1 MFIDKYKVHPKNQED
16 SELAEEFESK
26 TEAEKR
32 CEELNEKL
40 KELEWVVTSFMEN
53 IGF

>member
-1 MFIDKYKVHPKNQED
+1 MKN
-16 SELAEEFESK
+16 LK
-26 TEAEKR
+26 EAEKR